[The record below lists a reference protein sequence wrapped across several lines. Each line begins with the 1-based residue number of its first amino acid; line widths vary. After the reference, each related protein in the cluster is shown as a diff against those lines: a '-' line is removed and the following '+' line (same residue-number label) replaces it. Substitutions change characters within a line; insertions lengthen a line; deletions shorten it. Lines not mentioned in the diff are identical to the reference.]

1 MDRAPLINAAEAPEA
16 IFGLRGWRIE
26 LVQLGRG
33 PLRASSAFSP
43 AAGLELID
51 LNFGPAAVLRGVSPR
66 GSTALVFAHPASRP
80 FRVVDGPLG
89 RGVCLMIGS
98 MAPIDIY
105 MPEGSRGG
113 LASIASSISIPIDK
127 APAPGATEFRSLNL
141 EHPSL
146 LLNLLEDTE
155 RCRPEF
161 SFQASFSQQLV
172 RETVQMIA
180 QSTLLPADP
189 GNKRMR
195 RLAVQRASSYVD
207 AHLSERITL
216 ADLCRA
222 AGARS
227 RTLEYGFLQCYDV
240 GPMSFLRKMRL
251 SRVRRELSRTPSSAA
266 SVAASARRWH
276 FSHMGQ
282 FSRDYRLLF
291 GESPSRTLARA
302 REQALHPNPHA

>member
-1 MDRAPLINAAEAPEA
+1 M
-16 IFGLRGWRIE
+16 
-26 LVQLGRG
+26 
-33 PLRASSAFSP
+33 
-43 AAGLELID
+43 
-51 LNFGPAAVLRGVSPR
+51 
-66 GSTALVFAHPASRP
+66 
-80 FRVVDGPLG
+80 
-89 RGVCLMIGS
+89 
-98 MAPIDIY
+98 
-105 MPEGSRGG
+105 
-113 LASIASSISIPIDK
+113 
-127 APAPGATEFRSLNL
+127 
-141 EHPSL
+141 
-146 LLNLLEDTE
+146 LLNLLDDTE

-189 GNKRMR
+189 GNKLMR
-195 RLAVQRASSYVD
+195 RLAVQRASRYVD

-282 FSRDYRLLF
+282 FSRDYRLQF

-302 REQALHPNPHA
+302 REQALHSNPHA